1 MGWIGD
7 HSGHLGEEKLVRLVY
22 LTFAGGSDG
31 IWGEGGEK
39 IYVLPSPRLI
49 EKIVVQSI
57 DMEREGYSG
66 NGGEHT

>member
-22 LTFAGGSDG
+22 LTFAGGSG
-31 IWGEGGEK
+31 GRWGGGGK
-39 IYVLPSPRLI
+39 YVLPSPRLI